1 MTGDRLNW
9 WGSERCKDEID
20 SEEEKIACLLR
31 ILIGAR
37 LKIKENTFF
46 FYTQNSRDSLSKN
59 KYKEMIFLIIKFFY
73 RE

>member
-46 FYTQNSRDSLSKN
+46 FTPKTHEIHSQKIN
-59 KYKEMIFLIIKFFY
+59 IKK
-73 RE
+73 